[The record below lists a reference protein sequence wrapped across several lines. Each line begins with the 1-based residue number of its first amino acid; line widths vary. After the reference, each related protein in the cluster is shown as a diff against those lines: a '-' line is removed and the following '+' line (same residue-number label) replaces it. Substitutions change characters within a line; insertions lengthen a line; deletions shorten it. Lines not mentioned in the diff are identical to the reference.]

1 LGPSIFVGAFM
12 VVANTSTANVRM
24 SGGTIVSNTLSE
36 ISGGLSG
43 AQAITHQPTLLLGV
57 GKSVQV
63 ASSTVSIRVL
73 AGTLYID
80 DTKLASNGV
89 SSINAILYNPT
100 LLLDYT
106 VFANT
111 ISATGRT
118 YRGRVNPG
126 QGGINGEVTSS
137 SLITDSIPSL
147 KKGIVN
153 ASGIGPAIVTAGQ
166 IGLDGGDIL
175 INLGNGQWR
184 KR

>member
-1 LGPSIFVGAFM
+1 M

-73 AGTLYID
+73 AVTLYI
-80 DTKLASNGV
+80 
-89 SSINAILYNPT
+89 
-100 LLLDYT
+100 DYT

>member
-1 LGPSIFVGAFM
+1 M

-63 ASSTVSIRVL
+63 ASSTVSIGVL
-73 AGTLYID
+73 AVTLYI
-80 DTKLASNGV
+80 
-89 SSINAILYNPT
+89 
-100 LLLDYT
+100 DYT

-111 ISATGRT
+111 ISVTGRT

-175 INLGNGQWR
+175 INLGTGQWR

>member
-1 LGPSIFVGAFM
+1 MGSSIFVGAFM

-63 ASSTVSIRVL
+63 ASSTVSIGVL
-73 AGTLYID
+73 AVTLYI
-80 DTKLASNGV
+80 
-89 SSINAILYNPT
+89 
-100 LLLDYT
+100 DYT

>member
-1 LGPSIFVGAFM
+1 M

-63 ASSTVSIRVL
+63 ASSTVSIGVL
-73 AGTLYID
+73 AVTLYI
-80 DTKLASNGV
+80 
-89 SSINAILYNPT
+89 
-100 LLLDYT
+100 DYT

-166 IGLDGGDIL
+166 IGLDGGDTL

>member
-1 LGPSIFVGAFM
+1 M

-63 ASSTVSIRVL
+63 ASSTVSIGVL
-73 AGTLYID
+73 AVTLYI
-80 DTKLASNGV
+80 
-89 SSINAILYNPT
+89 
-100 LLLDYT
+100 DYT